1 MRPNEDQVFGVS
13 AMDLLMRVVPE
24 ISPAY
29 HQGTVGMIAA
39 MLAMAAEEWDRVAS
53 RRIEENAAIRAIIR
67 RAAPEVPDSGLRA
80 RLESMVHAS
89 DSDFRISALER
100 SNCDLRA
107 ALIELHAAV
116 ERQVGPRAR
125 EIEDEIWR
133 ELSKSTERRRFST
146 APF

>member
-53 RRIEENAAIRAIIR
+53 RRIEENAAIRAIFR

-80 RLESMVHAS
+80 RLESMAHAS